1 MLPDEPINDCYQN
14 VGTFPNKRLVLDND
28 TVLEIYDKYWK
39 YTSVTNEA
47 GDYMIFGVP
56 TGQQQ
61 IHVDIDLSDIGALS
75 QRPRDMIYKGYN
87 INQFES
93 PNKFKQSTNLDSLSQ
108 IYTQNTGVN
117 VYPFWGDSEESDGN
131 IAITRADV
139 QIEYLFEPTCV
150 FIGSIVTDTGT
161 NAIGKNC
168 TPMTNAGKMDQLS
181 TGEGSIEMIRKTLNG
196 TVEEYQIK
204 GNRVIDGDGVWCYQ
218 IPMNLDYVATDEY
231 GNIVPTDD
239 PTRVFQHAQELDSGF
254 LLMIPLMMLLQEKDV
269 KY

>member
-1 MLPDEPINDCYQN
+1 MTQNKSYRIRTKVGEEPGVINVHLDQSYDLFEILSLKLTQEDAYKLYTSSYGVIVGRIIANGGFGIPNAKVSVFVEVSDEDYLNNEKNYLYPYFSTSSVNNEGIRYNLLPDEPINDCYQN

-117 VYPFWGDSEESDGN
+117 VYPFGEILKKVME
-131 IAITRADV
+131 I
-139 QIEYLFEPTCV
+139 L
-150 FIGSIVTDTGT
+150 
-161 NAIGKNC
+161 
-168 TPMTNAGKMDQLS
+168 QL
-181 TGEGSIEMIRKTLNG
+181 L
-196 TVEEYQIK
+196 V
-204 GNRVIDGDGVWCYQ
+204 
-218 IPMNLDYVATDEY
+218 
-231 GNIVPTDD
+231 
-239 PTRVFQHAQELDSGF
+239 
-254 LLMIPLMMLLQEKDV
+254 LMFK
-269 KY
+269 